1 LSVSSLSF
9 ETGDKTMK
17 RHNKATRAALTV
29 LCCWLA
35 QLALPAWSDSREIIN
50 TQAQQA
56 LQRLA
61 EHSPAAADLASQASG
76 VLVFP
81 DVVKVGFGVGGQY
94 GEGALLIDGKPVSY
108 FATAGASFGLQLGAQ
123 YKSEVI
129 LFMTPAALDRF
140 RNSHGWDI
148 GIDGGVAIMDA
159 SAGTKAGSSQLDAA
173 VIAFIFS
180 NHGLM
185 GNLTFEGGKITP
197 IAR

>member
-1 LSVSSLSF
+1 M
-9 ETGDKTMK
+9 T
-17 RHNKATRAALTV
+17 TRTV
-29 LCCWLA
+29 LMVLFCWLA
-35 QLALPAWSDSREIIN
+35 QVALPAWPDSRETIN
-50 TQAQQA
+50 TQTRQA

-61 EHSPAAADLASQASG
+61 RHSPAAAELAGQASG

-94 GEGALLIDGKPVSY
+94 GEGALLIDGKPVDY

-129 LFMTPAALDRF
+129 LFMTPAALNRF

-148 GIDGGVAIMDA
+148 GIDGSVAIMDESVA
-159 SAGTKAGSSQLDAA
+159 ITADSKQLDTPI
-173 VIAFIFS
+173 IAFIFS
-180 NHGLM
+180 NQGLM
-185 GNLTFEGGKITP
+185 GNLTLEGSKITP

>member
-1 LSVSSLSF
+1 
-9 ETGDKTMK
+9 MK
-17 RHNKATRAALTV
+17 RHNRATRTALTV

-35 QLALPAWSDSREIIN
+35 QVALSAWPDSREAIDA
-50 TQAQQA
+50 QAQQA

-61 EHSPAAADLASQASG
+61 EHSPAAADLAGQASG

-94 GEGALLIDGKPVSY
+94 GEGALLIDGKPVDY

-129 LFMTPAALDRF
+129 LFMTPAALDSF
-140 RNSHGWDI
+140 RNSHGWDV
-148 GIDGGVAIMDA
+148 GVEGGVAIMDA
-159 SAGTKAGSSQLDAA
+159 SVGTKAGNSQLDQPI
-173 VIAFIFS
+173 IAFIFS
-180 NHGLM
+180 NQGLM
-185 GNLTFEGGKITP
+185 GNLTLEGSKITP